1 MDELNIFR
9 TQNIDKFSANIKD
22 SQKHLGTLDLTLMSI
37 GSVIGT
43 GVMVLTGIVAAK
55 EAGPAVA
62 ISFALSA
69 IAAAFIV
76 LCYAELSA
84 SIQSSGG
91 SYTFAY
97 LTFGE
102 VIAFIVGMCVVI
114 AYILSAATVASGWGS
129 YLLSLLDVINIHI
142 PKSFTNIPS
151 QGGIINLPAILA
163 ILFITFVI
171 SGGTGSSKIVDNI
184 MVLIKIGV
192 ILLFL
197 IVGSRHMSAS
207 NWVPFEPYKM
217 SGVMTGAASVF
228 FAYCGFDATASAAP
242 YVKNPKKALPIGLLT
257 SLFVCAIIYIGVS
270 LVLTG
275 ITSYINL
282 DVPDALSYTLKLAKR
297 PETAFIVS
305 LGTVIGILAV
315 IYAGNFATS
324 QILLKISEDGL
335 LPKIFSKKNK
345 KGSPIISL
353 WTVDIISSILAGFF
367 NLKDLANFA
376 SIAFLLVYSIVS
388 LSVIVFRK
396 KYPNIKRSFK
406 TPLVPFIPLLGAIC
420 CIILMINL
428 TKITWVIFGII
439 LVCIL
444 IVYFLYGKNHSELR

>member
-1 MDELNIFR
+1 MNIFR

-55 EAGPAVA
+55 EAGPAVT
-62 ISFALSA
+62 ISFALGA
-69 IAAAFIV
+69 IAAALIV

-91 SYTFAY
+91 SYTFTY
-97 LTFGE
+97 VTFGE
-102 VIAFIVGMCVVI
+102 IIAFVVGMCVVI
-114 AYILSAATVASGWGS
+114 GYILSTATVASGWGS
-129 YLLSLLDVINIHI
+129 YLLSLLDVVNIHLPNSLI
-142 PKSFTNIPS
+142 NIPS
-151 QGGIINLPAILA
+151 QGGIVNLPAILA

-184 MVLIKIGV
+184 MVIIKIGV

-207 NWVPFEPYKM
+207 NWVPFAPYKA

-242 YVKNPKKALPIGLLT
+242 YVKNPKRALPIGLLT
-257 SLFVCAIIYIGVS
+257 SLFICAIIYIGVS

-275 ITSYINL
+275 ITSYTNL
-282 DVPDALSYTLKLAKR
+282 NVPDALSYTLKVAGR
-297 PETAFIVS
+297 PEIAFIVS

-315 IYAGNFATS
+315 IYAGGFATS

-345 KGSPIISL
+345 KGVPSISL
-353 WTVDIISSILAGFF
+353 WSIGIVSSILAGFF

-376 SIAFLLVYSIVS
+376 SIAFLVVYGIVS
-388 LSVIVFRK
+388 LSIIVFRK

-406 TPLVPFIPLLGAIC
+406 TPLVPFVPILGALC
-420 CIILMINL
+420 CVILMINL
-428 TKITWVIFGII
+428 TMITWVIFGII

-444 IVYFLYGKNHSELR
+444 IIYFAYGKNHSELR